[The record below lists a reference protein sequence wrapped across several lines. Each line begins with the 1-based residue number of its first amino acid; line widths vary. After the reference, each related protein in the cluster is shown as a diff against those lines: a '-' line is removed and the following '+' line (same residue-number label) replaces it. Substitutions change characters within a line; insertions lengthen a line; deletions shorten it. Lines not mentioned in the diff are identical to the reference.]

1 MSMRAFLRR
10 THPPYGWAGVFCVSG
25 GEIIQD
31 EVAELPAGLGALRY
45 SNIPKPGG

>member
-1 MSMRAFLRR
+1 MVECQGRR
-10 THPPYGWAGVFCVSG
+10 AGVFCASG
-25 GEIIQD
+25 IEYTPD